1 MITEK
6 SITTGL
12 RRLEY
17 GVYVVTMGK
26 GQDGNAFTASWIM
39 QVSSMP
45 PMVSLAVHNK
55 HQSSRLLKE
64 AGGFVIN
71 FIAAST
77 PEVAKSYYGPA
88 ESGYQKLKS
97 ASVTAAP
104 VTGSPILNGVAGF
117 LDCRIVNQVAAG
129 NHTVFFA
136 EVVAARIDDDKPLLT
151 SSNSKLQYLG

>member
-26 GQDGNAFTASWIM
+26 GQEGNAFTASWVM
-39 QVSSMP
+39 QVSSLP
-45 PMVSLAVHNK
+45 PMVALAVHNK
-55 HQSSRLLKE
+55 HQSSRLLKD

-71 FIAAST
+71 LIAANT
-77 PEVAKSYYGPA
+77 PEVAKTYYGPA
-88 ESGYQKLKS
+88 ESGYQKLKN

-104 VTGSPILNGVAGF
+104 VTGSPILSGVAGF
-117 LDCRIVNQVAAG
+117 LECKVVNHVAAG

-136 EVVAARIDDDKPLLT
+136 EVVAAKVDDDKPLLT
-151 SSNSKLQYLG
+151 STNSKLNYLG